1 MSRRR
6 RIVGSILVCFLGIA
20 LAVPATAE
28 DEAVVYTV
36 TLDDVV
42 HGVTARYV
50 INAIESANEADAALF
65 ILKLNTP
72 GGSMDA
78 MEDMIHAITSSKAPV
93 VVFVNGSK
101 AASAGFF
108 LTIAADVA
116 VMAPG
121 TRIGA
126 AHPVIMPTVQE
137 TDSPMDHKIEND
149 AAAYVRSLA
158 TNRGRDAEAAE
169 EAVRESRSFT
179 EREAL
184 SLGLIDYICN
194 SEGEIL
200 EVLDGKEIQR
210 FDGET
215 ETLSL
220 ARVRIESLDMTGRE
234 RFLTVLANPALAAAL
249 LLLGLLG
256 LYIEFTHPG
265 LIAPG
270 VAGGI
275 FIILFVLS
283 TQALPVNWIGVALII
298 LGLVLFIL
306 EIKVTSYGLL
316 SLGGIGSLVLGAVLL
331 FKDAEGI
338 PGLDAARGVILGVA
352 MTAAILMTIL
362 TGLIVRSLGRPSVS
376 GVSGLVNEVGTALT
390 DLEPDGRIF
399 VHGEYWNARSERP
412 VRKGAKVRV
421 RKVEALC
428 LDVEEMS

>member
-1 MSRRR
+1 MSREH
-6 RIVGSILVCFLGIA
+6 RIASSLMACVLGLT
-20 LAVPATAE
+20 LAGPAAADGE
-28 DEAVVYTV
+28 SLVYTV

-50 INAIESANEADAALF
+50 INALDKANEADAALF

-72 GGSMDA
+72 GGSMEA

-126 AHPVIMPTVQE
+126 AHPVMLPKVQE
-137 TDSPMDHKIEND
+137 EDSPMDHKIEND

-210 FDGET
+210 FNGET
-215 ETLSL
+215 ETLDL

-234 RFLTVLANPALAAAL
+234 RFLTVLANPALAASL

-270 VAGGI
+270 VVGGI

-283 TQALPVNWIGVALII
+283 TEALPVNWIGVALII
-298 LGLVLFIL
+298 LGLILFIL
-306 EIKVTSYGLL
+306 EIKVASYGLL
-316 SLGGIGSLVLGAVLL
+316 SLGGIGSLVLGSVLL
-331 FKDAEGI
+331 FRDAEGI
-338 PGLDAARGVILGVA
+338 PGLGAARGVILGVA
-352 MTAAILMTIL
+352 ITAAILMAIL
-362 TGLIVRSLGRPSVS
+362 TSLVVRAFRTRSVS
-376 GVSGLVNEVGTALT
+376 GASGLVNEVGTALT
-390 DLEPDGRIF
+390 DLEPEGRIF

-412 VRKGAKVRV
+412 VRKGARVRV
-421 RKVEALC
+421 TGVVALR

>member
-149 AAAYVRSLA
+149 AAAYARSLA

-210 FDGET
+210 FDGKT

-352 MTAAILMTIL
+352 MTAAILMAIL
-362 TGLIVRSLGRPSVS
+362 TGLIVRSLGRPLVS
-376 GVSGLVNEVGTALT
+376 GASGLVNEVGTALT

-412 VRKGAKVRV
+412 VRKGARVRV